1 MSFRRE
7 PTTSISEEKDSE
19 KKPKSTSSASS
30 TSSSESGEQKETTES
45 WEVIDKGKH
54 PSSDVKEIGNDNK
67 TRPGKSSHF
76 EPWVS

>member
-19 KKPKSTSSASS
+19 KKPKSASSASS
-30 TSSSESGEQKETTES
+30 VSSSESGEQKETTES

-54 PSSDVKEIGNDNK
+54 PSSDVKESGNDNK
-67 TRPGKSSHF
+67 NKPKPGKSSPFH
-76 EPWVS
+76 P